1 MRFGVYRSSFRS
13 LIICVAVAVCLSA
26 SPLVNAAAEFP
37 VRAGVFKTRLE
48 SDKAAYRVGE
58 AIRLRVTFINSTDHY
73 LNYKWLPVWGLSGLI
88 VHDAHGNLVVSKG
101 NRGGFVTSAATSQ
114 FTPGEVSVANF
125 FDPETGRDSQWA
137 RLDYWGY
144 NLNEPGVYTVAVF
157 PTIFAWESFDQYSQ
171 KDAAWFHTSP
181 TDKSNSVRIQIVQ

>member
-1 MRFGVYRSSFRS
+1 MYRSSFRS

-58 AIRLRVTFINSTDHY
+58 AIRLLVTFINSTDHY

-88 VHDAHGNLVVSKG
+88 VHDAHGILVVSEG
-101 NRGGFVTSAATSQ
+101 NRGGLLRLPRRRSLRPGKSALRIS
-114 FTPGEVSVANF
+114 PIPKRVGIL
-125 FDPETGRDSQWA
+125 TGC
-137 RLDYWGY
+137 LDYWGY

-157 PTIFAWESFDQYSQ
+157 PTIFAWESFDHTANS
-171 KDAAWFHTSP
+171 AAWFHTSP